1 MKLSEIINKIDQ
13 FITDFTDYLGVPQS
27 FNELISSFI
36 EFFLTLIFSILLFM
50 LVKKFINVVLKSI
63 ARKTESSWDDIL
75 IERRVF
81 NRLAY
86 LAPVYVAYFLI
97 PTVFEPFP
105 DLVLFFLLALRIC
118 TIIIVMLVV
127 LGFLNAVIAIYQQY
141 EISKSRPIKGY
152 IQVIKI
158 IVYILV
164 TISIISVI
172 IGKSATLL
180 IGGFGAFSAVA
191 MLVFK
196 DSLLGLVAG
205 VQLTANDMLRTGD
218 WITLPKYDVDGTVI
232 DITLTTIKIQN
243 GDKTISTIPAYS
255 LFSDSFRNWRGME
268 ESGGRRIKRWINID
282 MNSISFCTPEMI
294 EKFGKFQNISNYVF
308 QKEAEIQQYNSE
320 MSLDTTFMVN
330 WNRQTNIGIFRAYL
344 MAYLQNRQDINT
356 EMTFMVRQLQ
366 PTETGLPIEII
377 AFSKEKSF
385 AGYENVQSDIFDH
398 VFAVI
403 PEFDLRV
410 FQNPTGNDFRAVA
423 QNAST
428 SDQTVK

>member
-1 MKLSEIINKIDQ
+1 MKLSEIITKIDLY
-13 FITDFTDYLGVPQS
+13 ITDFVDYLGVPLS
-27 FNELISSFI
+27 INELISSFI
-36 EFFLTLIFSILLFM
+36 EFFLTLIVSYLLFV
-50 LVKKFINVVLKSI
+50 LFRKFINVVLKSI
-63 ARKTESSWDDIL
+63 AHRTESTWDDIL

-86 LAPVYVAYFLI
+86 LAPVYLVYFLI

-105 DLVLFFLLALRIC
+105 DLVLFFLMGLKVT
-118 TIIIVMLVV
+118 TIVIVMLVI
-127 LGFLNAVIAIYQQY
+127 LAFLNAVLSIYQQY

-152 IQVIKI
+152 LQVIKI
-158 IVYILV
+158 VVYILV
-164 TISIISVI
+164 SISIISVL

-196 DSLLGLVAG
+196 DSLLGLAAG

-218 WITLPKYDVDGTVI
+218 WITLPKYDVDGAVI

-268 ESGGRRIKRWINID
+268 ESGGRRIKRWVNID
-282 MNSISFCTPEMI
+282 MTSISFCTPEMI
-294 EKFGKFQNISNYVF
+294 EKFKKFQNISNYIIE
-308 QKEAEIQQYNSE
+308 KEEQIKLLNADISIDPTHIVNSR
-320 MSLDTTFMVN
+320 
-330 WNRQTNIGIFRAYL
+330 RQTNIGIFRAYL

-356 EMTFMVRQLQ
+356 EMTYVVRQLQ

-377 AFSKEKSF
+377 AFSRAKAF
-385 AGYENVQSDIFDH
+385 ADYENVQSDIFDH
-398 VFAVI
+398 ILAVI

-410 FQNPTGNDFRAVA
+410 FQNPTGNDFMAVG
-423 QNAST
+423 QIAST
-428 SDQTVK
+428 PDQAVK

>member
-1 MKLSEIINKIDQ
+1 MNIIKKIDQ
-13 FITDFTDYLGVPQS
+13 LIGEFNDYLGVPHDW
-27 FNELISSFI
+27 NELFSSFF
-36 EFFLTLIFSILLFM
+36 EFILTLIVSYLLF
-50 LVKKFINVVLKSI
+50 LFFRKFINVVLKSI
-63 ARKTESSWDDIL
+63 AHKTESTWDDIL

-86 LAPVYVAYFLI
+86 LAPVYLVYFLI

-105 DLVLFFLLALRIC
+105 DLVLFFLMGLKVT
-118 TIIIVMLVV
+118 TIVIVMLVI
-127 LGFLNAVIAIYQQY
+127 LAFLNAVLSIYQQF

-152 IQVIKI
+152 LQVIKI
-158 IVYILV
+158 VVYILV
-164 TISIISVI
+164 SISIISVLV
-172 IGKSATLL
+172 GKSATLL

-196 DSLLGLVAG
+196 DSLLGLAAG

-268 ESGGRRIKRWINID
+268 ESGGRRIKRWVNID
-282 MNSISFCTPEMI
+282 MTSISFCTPEMI
-294 EKFGKFQNISNYVF
+294 EKFKKFQNIANYIIE
-308 QKEAEIQQYNSE
+308 KEEQIKLLNADI
-320 MSLDTTFMVN
+320 SLDPTLIVN
-330 WNRQTNIGIFRAYL
+330 SRRQTNIGVFRAYL

-356 EMTFMVRQLQ
+356 EMTYVVRQLQ

-377 AFSKEKSF
+377 AFSRAKAF
-385 AGYENVQSDIFDH
+385 ADYENVQSDIFDH
-398 VFAVI
+398 ILAVI

-410 FQNPTGNDFRAVA
+410 FQNPTGNDFMAVG
-423 QNAST
+423 QIAST
-428 SDQTVK
+428 PDQAVK

>member
-1 MKLSEIINKIDQ
+1 MPVIMIKKIDQ
-13 FITDFTDYLGVPQS
+13 IIGEFIGYLGVPQGW
-27 FNELISSFI
+27 NELISSFI
-36 EFFLTLIFSILLFM
+36 EFLLTLIISYLLF
-50 LVKKFINVVLKSI
+50 LLFRKFINVVLKSI
-63 ARKTESSWDDIL
+63 ARKTESAWDDIL

-86 LAPVYVAYFLI
+86 LAPVYLAYFLI

-105 DLVLFFLLALRIC
+105 DLILFFLLVLRVC
-118 TIIIVMLVV
+118 TIIIVMLVI
-127 LGFLNAVIAIYQQY
+127 LAFLNAVLAIYQQY

-152 IQVIKI
+152 LQVIKI
-158 IVYILV
+158 VVYILV
-164 TISIISVI
+164 SISIISVL

-196 DSLLGLVAG
+196 DSLLGLAAG

-294 EKFGKFQNISNYVF
+294 EKFKQFQSISNYIVE
-308 QKEAEIQQYNSE
+308 KEEQIKKHNADVSIDPMHIVNSR
-320 MSLDTTFMVN
+320 
-330 WNRQTNIGIFRAYL
+330 RQTNIGIFRAYL
-344 MAYLQNRQDINT
+344 MAYLQNRQDINI

-377 AFSKEKSF
+377 AFSKEKTF
-385 AGYENVQSDIFDH
+385 AGYEGVQSDIFDH
-398 VFAVI
+398 ILAVI

-410 FQNPTGNDFRAVA
+410 FQNPTGNDFMAVGRV
-423 QNAST
+423 ASIP
-428 SDQTVK
+428 DQAVK

>member
-1 MKLSEIINKIDQ
+1 MIKKIDQ
-13 FITDFTDYLGVPQS
+13 MIGEFIEYLGVPRGW
-27 FNELISSFI
+27 NELISSFI
-36 EFFLTLIFSILLFM
+36 EFFLTIIVSYLLFV
-50 LVKKFINVVLKSI
+50 LFRKFINVVLKSI
-63 ARKTESSWDDIL
+63 AHRTESTWDDIL

-86 LAPVYVAYFLI
+86 LAPVYLVYFLI

-105 DLVLFFLLALRIC
+105 DLVLFFLMGLKIT
-118 TIIIVMLVV
+118 TIVIVMLVI
-127 LGFLNAVIAIYQQY
+127 LAFLNAVLAIYQQY

-152 IQVIKI
+152 LQVIKI
-158 IVYILV
+158 VVYILV
-164 TISIISVI
+164 SISIISVL

-282 MNSISFCTPEMI
+282 MTSISFCTPEMI
-294 EKFGKFQNISNYVF
+294 EKFKKFQNISNYV
-308 QKEAEIQQYNSE
+308 IQTEEKIKKHNADI
-320 MSLDTTFMVN
+320 SLDPTLIVN
-330 WNRQTNIGIFRAYL
+330 SRRQTNIGIFRAYL

-377 AFSKEKSF
+377 AFSREKAF
-385 AGYENVQSDIFDH
+385 ADYENVQSDIFDH
-398 VFAVI
+398 ILAVI

-410 FQNPTGNDFRAVA
+410 FQNPTGNDFMAVG
-423 QNAST
+423 QIAST
-428 SDQTVK
+428 PDQAVK